1 MAGRRADDDPGGG
14 GAPRLP
20 RSLLPHLVRAAEDAA
35 VAAARTTGLGDR
47 HRSDEAAVEAMR
59 AALDGAPARGRVVIG
74 EGERDRAPMLW
85 SGEEFGAGRRGS
97 GRGGTGPGAAAASG
111 PEASPGSV
119 ESELDIAVDP
129 LEGTNLCATG
139 GPGAIAVLAGA
150 ERGGLLRAPDL
161 YMDKIVVGPAARGL
175 LGEAVRLDLPPE
187 ENVAAIAEAEGAPP
201 AELTVVVLERPRH
214 EALVAGI
221 RRAGARVR
229 LIGDGDL
236 SAGLSAAL
244 PESPVHAAMGSGGA
258 PEGVITAAALRCL
271 GGGML
276 GRLLVRSDADRRRIR
291 ETGVREPDRVLST
304 EELAPGP
311 TLWFVAAGVTDGGL
325 APGVRFGGAAREAVE
340 VSTLTLTNDPPEMIR
355 ATRRGLCT
363 LSVRPPATGAA
374 NATH

>member
-1 MAGRRADDDPGGG
+1 MGGGRAADPGGG
-14 GAPRLP
+14 GAGRLP
-20 RSLLPHLVRAAEDAA
+20 RSLLPYLARTVEEAA

-47 HRSDEAAVEAMR
+47 HRSDEVAVEAMR
-59 AALDGAPARGRVVIG
+59 AALDGVPARGRVVIG

-85 SGEEFGAGRRGS
+85 SGEEFGAGRRGP
-97 GRGGTGPGAAAASG
+97 GRGAAGPDGAARSG
-111 PEASPGSV
+111 EGGPSGAGGP
-119 ESELDIAVDP
+119 ELDIAVDP

-175 LGEAVRLDLPPE
+175 LGEAVRLDRPPE
-187 ENVAAIAEAEGAPP
+187 ENVAAIAEAEGLPP
-201 AELTVVVLERPRH
+201 GELTVAVLERTRH

-244 PESPVHAAMGSGGA
+244 PESGVHAAMGSGGA

-291 ETGVREPDRVLST
+291 ETGVRAPDRVLPT

-311 TLWFVAAGVTDGGL
+311 TLWFLAAGVTDGGL
-325 APGVRFGGAAREAVE
+325 APGVRFGGPAGEAAE
-340 VSTLTLTNDPPEMIR
+340 VSTVTLTNDPPEMIR

-363 LSVRPPATGAA
+363 LPVRPPPRGAA
-374 NATH
+374 SATR

>member
-1 MAGRRADDDPGGG
+1 MAGRRAADPGGG
-14 GAPRLP
+14 RAPRLP
-20 RSLLPHLVRAAEDAA
+20 RSLLPHLVRTVEAAA
-35 VAAARTTGLGDR
+35 VAAARTVGLGDR
-47 HRSDEAAVEAMR
+47 HRSDEVAVEAMR

-85 SGEEFGAGRRGS
+85 SGEEFGAGRRDP
-97 GRGGTGPGAAAASG
+97 GPAGAAH
-111 PEASPGSV
+111 P
-119 ESELDIAVDP
+119 ELDIAVDP

-161 YMDKIVVGPAARGL
+161 YMDKVVVGPAARAL

-187 ENVAAIAEAEGAPP
+187 ANVAAIAAAEGVPP

-291 ETGVREPDRVLST
+291 ETGVREPDRALST

-311 TLWFVAAGVTDGGL
+311 TLWFVAAGVTDGAL
-325 APGVRFGGAAREAVE
+325 APGVRFGGPAGEAVE
-340 VSTLTLTNDPPEMIR
+340 VSTLTLANDPPEMIR

-363 LSVRPPATGAA
+363 LSERPPPGGAA
-374 NATH
+374 QTRPVR